1 MPQKPAHAKLTQ
13 GPVGKVIFRMTLP
26 MMIAFGGMLI
36 FNLTDTFFVGR
47 LGRDQL
53 AALTFT
59 FPVVMFIASIALGVG
74 TGAAAVI
81 SRAIGEG
88 NQQEVKRLTTD
99 SLILALFLCSF
110 AVTIGFFTIE
120 PLFKL
125 LGASD
130 EILIYIKQY
139 MRIWYPGVLF
149 VMIPMVGN
157 NAIRATGDT
166 RTPSIIM
173 LIAACVNLVLDPLLI
188 FGIGPFPRLGIT
200 GAAIATLIARAVTMF
215 AAIYI
220 LAYREKM
227 LIFEKPEWKPLFF
240 SFKQILSIGIPAAFS
255 RILLPVGSGVI
266 TKLISTYGVA
276 AIAAFGIGI
285 KIEFF
290 ALAPAVALS
299 SVIGPF
305 VGQNSGAGEYDRVNK
320 GIRGSIRF
328 AFIYGLIAWGFLSV
342 LAPYIISFINNDTE
356 VIRIGTLFLKITPAG
371 FVFAGILL
379 ITTMSLNVLKKPIQ
393 SSGINLIQMFIL
405 YIPLAYLFSY
415 QFGLKGIF
423 AASVVSY
430 LLAGIFALFVVL
442 KIIKK

>member
-1 MPQKPAHAKLTQ
+1 MPQKPTHAKLTQ

-26 MMIAFGGMLI
+26 MIIAFGGMLI

-88 NQQEVKRLTTD
+88 KRQEVKRLTTD
-99 SLILALFLCSF
+99 SLILALLLCSI
-110 AVTIGFFTIE
+110 AVTIGLFTIE
-120 PLFKL
+120 PLFKV

-227 LIFEKPEWKPLFF
+227 LIFEKPEWKPLLF

-379 ITTMSLNVLKKPIQ
+379 IKSCYRKCKARHEGCPFKRGFCYTPWGELFLSHGVNQSLLSI
-393 SSGINLIQMFIL
+393 
-405 YIPLAYLFSY
+405 
-415 QFGLKGIF
+415 
-423 AASVVSY
+423 
-430 LLAGIFALFVVL
+430 
-442 KIIKK
+442 